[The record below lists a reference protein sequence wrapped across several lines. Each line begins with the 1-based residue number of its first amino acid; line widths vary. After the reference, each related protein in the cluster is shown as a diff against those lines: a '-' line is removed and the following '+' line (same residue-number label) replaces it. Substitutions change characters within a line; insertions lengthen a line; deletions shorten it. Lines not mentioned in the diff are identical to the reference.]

1 MEKRETSGKTRHKDT
16 LSSWRDKKEEG
27 EEDRKD
33 SGRFEGQSEAYTL
46 KQRRLRLCERFSD
59 DGRVGSQETHG
70 EGWLKQPGVR
80 LYWLK
85 QSLSCWEGVDDN
97 GTFHAECDIKLNS
110 RSNFSLFK
118 MIN

>member
-1 MEKRETSGKTRHKDT
+1 MKRQGKQDTKIRYQAGGTRK
-16 LSSWRDKKEEG
+16 REEG

-33 SGRFEGQSEAYTL
+33 SGRFEGQSEASTL
-46 KQRRLRLCERFSD
+46 NQQRLRLCECFSD
-59 DGRVGSQETHG
+59 DGCAGRQETRG
-70 EGWLKQPGVR
+70 KGWYKQPGVR

-97 GTFHAECDIKLNS
+97 GTFHAGCDIKLNS
-110 RSNFSLFK
+110 RPNFSLFK